1 MFLSKLKVTCVVALA
16 VLVGTTTTGLSYRAI
31 AGDPAQTPAAPARTR
46 AARQDDLDELRLEI
60 EALRKGLQAT
70 RERVKSLE
78 DELQAV
84 KRWPGFL
91 GQAGGGAGLIGSG
104 GGLGGGPGLGGGL
117 GGRMGGAGQ
126 LGLSGG
132 QMGMMQGGLDKPSTP
147 NDGSAPHARAT
158 MMGVMGSRQGQRDA
172 KPKLTEDP
180 LSEAEAALKEL
191 RRDPGNKQAADRLGR
206 ALEEIKAHTKKN
218 GDAH

>member
-1 MFLSKLKVTCVVALA
+1 
-16 VLVGTTTTGLSYRAI
+16 
-31 AGDPAQTPAAPARTR
+31 
-46 AARQDDLDELRLEI
+46 
-60 EALRKGLQAT
+60 
-70 RERVKSLE
+70 
-78 DELQAV
+78 
-84 KRWPGFL
+84 
-91 GQAGGGAGLIGSG
+91 
-104 GGLGGGPGLGGGL
+104 
-117 GGRMGGAGQ
+117 
-126 LGLSGG
+126 
-132 QMGMMQGGLDKPSTP
+132 MMQGGLDKPSTP